1 MMKLNTMSE
10 QDYAFWS
17 ERSRTSYADDKMKA
31 NSLTREEADK
41 IAADDFKR
49 LLPDG
54 RDSKDNFLFTAHD
67 EKKNVLGY
75 IWFTIRGDTNNRKAF
90 ICDVVI
96 EDSYRGKGY
105 GTQIMELVEIE
116 VQKQGLNRIGLH
128 VFGFNETAI
137 NLYKKLGYLT
147 TDLVM
152 EKTL

>member
-1 MMKLNTMSE
+1 MKLTPMSE
-10 QDYAFWS
+10 KEYAFWS
-17 ERSRTSYADDKMKA
+17 VRSRQGYADDKMKA

-54 RDSKDNFLFTAHD
+54 QTSKDNYLFTAHD
-67 EKKNVLGY
+67 ETKNVLGY
-75 IWFTIRGDTNNRKAF
+75 IWFIIRGAENNRKAF

-96 EDSYRGKGY
+96 EDEYRGKGY
-105 GTQIMELVEIE
+105 GTQIMELVETE
-116 VQKQGLNRIGLH
+116 VKKLGLNRIGLH

>member
-1 MMKLNTMSE
+1 MKLNPMSE
-10 QDYAFWS
+10 QEYASWS
-17 ERSRTSYADDKMKA
+17 ERSRKSYADDKMKA

-54 RDSKDNFLFTAHD
+54 QVSKDNFLFTAHD
-67 EKKNVLGY
+67 ETKNVLGY
-75 IWFTIRGDTNNRKAF
+75 IWFTIRGAENNRKAF

-96 EDSYRGKGY
+96 EDLYRGQGY

-116 VQKQGLNRIGLH
+116 VRKQGLKRIGLH